1 MKVLYIGGTGEIS
14 FDCIHQSVK
23 LGHEVSVYNRGN
35 NNDGL
40 PDGICFIT
48 GDIHDGVT
56 YAQLADGHFDV
67 ICQFHLFSPD
77 EIKRDIDLF
86 TGHCGQYVF
95 ISSASVYQKPI
106 QSWPITEKTPLDNP
120 YWPYSRAK
128 ADMEKLLRDQSAL
141 PFTIVRPSHT
151 YRTHIPTTT
160 HGNLDVSRLLRGKP
174 VIVHGDGE
182 SMWTIT
188 HAEDFAPPFVKLLG
202 NSRALNEDFH
212 ITSDRYWSWNALL
225 EAATEA
231 LGVSEFQL
239 VHVPTD
245 TLVRYAPDLEGP
257 LLGDKARSLI
267 FDNSKVKSVA
277 GDFDCPI
284 DPRKGIKMVVD
295 RFPPDANDFD
305 PIADT
310 LHDRI
315 IVEQWSLGGPS

>member
-23 LGHEVSVYNRGN
+23 LGHDVSVYNRGN
-35 NNDGL
+35 HNAGL
-40 PDGICFIT
+40 PEACTFIT
-48 GDIHDGVT
+48 GDIHDDAA
-56 YAQLADGHFDV
+56 YSQLAEQNFDV

-77 EIKRDIDLF
+77 EIRRDIELF
-86 TGHCGQYVF
+86 AGHCGQYVF
-95 ISSASVYQKPI
+95 ISSASVYRKPVR
-106 QSWPITEKTPLDNP
+106 SWPITETTPLDNP

-128 ADMEKLLRDQSAL
+128 TEMEKLLRDQSAL
-141 PFTIVRPSHT
+141 PYTIVRPSHT

-188 HAEDFAPPFVKLLG
+188 HAEDFAPPFIRLLG
-202 NSRALNEDFH
+202 NGRALNEDFH
-212 ITSDRYWSWNALL
+212 ITSDRYWSWNTLL
-225 EAATEA
+225 EAAAET
-231 LGVSEFQL
+231 LGVSEYQL

-245 TLVRYAPDLEGP
+245 TLVRYDREYEGP

-267 FDNSKVKSVA
+267 FDNSKVKSVV

-284 DPRKGIKMVVD
+284 DPRKGMKMVVD
-295 RFPPDANDFD
+295 RFPPSANDYD
-305 PIADT
+305 PDT
-310 LHDRI
+310 DALHDRI
-315 IVEQWSLGGPS
+315 IAEQSALGG